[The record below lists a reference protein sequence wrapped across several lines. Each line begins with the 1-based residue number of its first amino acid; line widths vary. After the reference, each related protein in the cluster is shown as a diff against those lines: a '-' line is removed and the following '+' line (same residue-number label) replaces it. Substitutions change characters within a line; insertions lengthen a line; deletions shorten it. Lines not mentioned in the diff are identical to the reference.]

1 MITIRQE
8 LVTDYAT
15 IGELHARAFGNRAV
29 ESTIVALLR
38 QRRAFDPVLSL
49 VAEIDGKVVGHVLF
63 SPYQIRLLDQTIP
76 AVNLAPIAVDPKYQ
90 GQGIGGQLVLKG
102 HRLAVAR
109 GYLVSFLLGHT
120 SYYPRFGYR
129 THAFGSAR
137 VVVRSDEIF
146 GNLLDTRSPTNEDV
160 AKLHALWLHE
170 ESAVDMA
177 IEAGLDLLDWLSP
190 NPAIQATVYTRDG
203 DIVGYTRI
211 HIKEPTSPRVFLAL
225 DHEAARAMVIT
236 MAHIPKSAIPETG
249 YILPLHPFSAS
260 AKAFGHANCI
270 AQNACMAC
278 SLGPSRFNDYL
289 AFVQSGQ
296 RPPGRIIWP
305 NSFDLE

>member
-8 LVTDYAT
+8 LVADYAT
-15 IGELHARAFGNRAV
+15 IGELHARAFSNRAV

-38 QRRAFDPVLSL
+38 QRRAFDPELSL

-90 GQGIGGQLVLKG
+90 GQGIGGQLFPKG
-102 HRLAVAR
+102 HRLAAAR

-160 AKLHALWLHE
+160 AMLHELWLHE
-170 ESAVDMA
+170 EGAVDMA
-177 IEAGLDLLDWLSP
+177 IVPGLDLLDWLSP

-211 HIKEPTSPRVFLAL
+211 HIKDPTSPRVFLAL
-225 DHEAARAMVIT
+225 DHGAARAIVIT
-236 MAHIPKSAIPETG
+236 MAHTSKSAYTKLGIFCHCTHSQHRQKHLVMRTALHKTHAWPA
-249 YILPLHPFSAS
+249 PLAPADLMITWPLC
-260 AKAFGHANCI
+260 KVG
-270 AQNACMAC
+270 
-278 SLGPSRFNDYL
+278 NDHQVDNL
-289 AFVQSGQ
+289 A
-296 RPPGRIIWP
+296 
-305 NSFDLE
+305 